1 VAAIDP
7 ALRRYLVRTWAFMGA
22 YVAFNAAAI
31 AGAFELIKGNPAAAW
46 LLALAVSAPVAGQ
59 MWATLAL
66 IAESDEY
73 VRALTAK
80 RFIVAA
86 GLAMALF
93 SAWGFAESYAGAP
106 HAPGW
111 LVFALF
117 WLAYGVVSP
126 FVRTTR

>member
-1 VAAIDP
+1 
-7 ALRRYLVRTWAFMGA
+7 
-22 YVAFNAAAI
+22 
-31 AGAFELIKGNPAAAW
+31 
-46 LLALAVSAPVAGQ
+46 